1 MRIETFLNY
10 ILIKLFKMELT
21 SSIIETG
28 VDKLVELVN
37 AKGKISSE
45 DAAKELGVSTTV
57 ILEWADF
64 LEEEGIVSVEY
75 KFTKSFLVARKLG
88 KKEVEEKAKEFSGKK
103 DVFVRKAEISLGFLE
118 RESEKLRGIKEE
130 FDKIKK
136 DLGLD
141 IGNIKDELDE
151 LKRYEQLKISLDKQV
166 EEQKTASMDKLQEV
180 TKQILMERK
189 KYQDVLEGIKK
200 EEEELK
206 KDKVEASSI
215 EESEKLIQDKLNS
228 LKEIIKK
235 VEAKAKTEEEHIKVS
250 EGNIQRLSLIAKN
263 ARAKIENERG
273 LIEPLVEESKNQTEK
288 IKKLQDIIIKKITSQ
303 ENKLSGVKKASKQ
316 MKALFNK
323 KLGVLNIF
331 EKVNKDRNDLQKELI
346 ELIKKA
352 KSFQLSSKSADVGN
366 QIVDLEKK
374 FKDVDD
380 KKKLF
385 EKELKQL
392 GSALK

>member
-1 MRIETFLNY
+1 M
-10 ILIKLFKMELT
+10 
-21 SSIIETG
+21 
-28 VDKLVELVN
+28 
-37 AKGKISSE
+37 
-45 DAAKELGVSTTV
+45 
-57 ILEWADF
+57 
-64 LEEEGIVSVEY
+64 
-75 KFTKSFLVARKLG
+75 
-88 KKEVEEKAKEFSGKK
+88 
-103 DVFVRKAEISLGFLE
+103 
-118 RESEKLRGIKEE
+118 
-130 FDKIKK
+130 
-136 DLGLD
+136 
-141 IGNIKDELDE
+141 
-151 LKRYEQLKISLDKQV
+151 
-166 EEQKTASMDKLQEV
+166 
-180 TKQILMERK
+180 
-189 KYQDVLEGIKK
+189 
-200 EEEELK
+200 
-206 KDKVEASSI
+206 
-215 EESEKLIQDKLNS
+215 
-228 LKEIIKK
+228 
-235 VEAKAKTEEEHIKVS
+235 
-250 EGNIQRLSLIAKN
+250 
-263 ARAKIENERG
+263 
-273 LIEPLVEESKNQTEK
+273 VEESKNQTEK